1 MEKVCQTSKELGDDE
16 VTFDEWIRCARVEP
30 TGENKQL
37 FHLYDAADG
46 TAEGKIDMRE
56 FLLGINN
63 FSGESRAHKVTFTF
77 KLYDEDN
84 NGFW

>member
-1 MEKVCQTSKELGDDE
+1 MIDGEVVQTSKNGDDE
-16 VTFDEWIRCARVEP
+16 VTFDEWIRCAVL
-30 TGENKQL
+30 NQL
-37 FHLYDAADG
+37 VKTNSYFICTTLQMDSG
-46 TAEGKIDMRE
+46 GKGIDMRE

-84 NGFW
+84 NGF